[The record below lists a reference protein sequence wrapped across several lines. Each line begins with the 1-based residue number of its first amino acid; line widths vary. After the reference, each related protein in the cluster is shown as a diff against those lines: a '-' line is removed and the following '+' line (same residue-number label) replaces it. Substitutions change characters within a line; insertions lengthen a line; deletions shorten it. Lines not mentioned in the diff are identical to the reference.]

1 MTFLGVALSRMTLG
15 VCKPPLADFGG
26 REKREVF
33 ICHSPFALSILHI
46 LNFKLP
52 VKISSQPQPLDDGF
66 LHR

>member
-33 ICHSPFALSILHI
+33 ICHHSMMQRPPTLRPLH
-46 LNFKLP
+46 
-52 VKISSQPQPLDDGF
+52 PLIPDVRTY
-66 LHR
+66 LLR

>member
-33 ICHSPFALSILHI
+33 ISPFAVQKVQK
-46 LNFKLP
+46 LNFRRVP
-52 VKISSQPQPLDDGF
+52 
-66 LHR
+66 